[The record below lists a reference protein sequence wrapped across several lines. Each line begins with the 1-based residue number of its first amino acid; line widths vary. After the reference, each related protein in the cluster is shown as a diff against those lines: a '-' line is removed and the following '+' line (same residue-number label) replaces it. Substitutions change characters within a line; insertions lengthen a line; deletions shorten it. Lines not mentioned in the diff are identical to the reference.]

1 MASTYAFELPHRG
14 ADLLEILK
22 YVFIHDFHGIHVPHR
37 CSLLPQGYI
46 FGHPNH
52 EQLCKTLK
60 AWTING
66 SNCSSSCSC
75 LEWRFV
81 MPLLEE
87 AGLESW
93 AVDILGWGFSDL
105 GRPSCN
111 VASKRN
117 HLYQFWKSYVK
128 RPMILI
134 GPSLGAAVAI
144 DFSVNHPEAVSKLVL
159 IDASVYAEGTGNL
172 AKLPRM
178 VAYAGVALLKSM
190 PLRLY
195 VNTLALK
202 GISFG
207 TNLDCM
213 NIGRLH
219 CHFPWWEDA
228 TVDFMRSGGYNVIS
242 LIKRVSQKT
251 LVIWGEEDKIISYK
265 FAVYL
270 LNEPIVN
277 AALVLFKPVMC
288 VIPAVRS
295 SSATN
300 IMIFFHLRLH
310 CEMQNAQL
318 RQIPD
323 CGHIPHIERPKAVAD
338 LIAKFAR
345 TSSCRQIV
353 L

>member
-1 MASTYAFELPHRG
+1 MVLALAAPNGWYCSNAHINLGIKDYRLRARMRFGVFCESLPSFLPKEVEKIKDPFAIKLARRI
-14 ADLLEILK
+14 ER
-22 YVFIHDFHGIHVPHR
+22 VPVQVTF
-37 CSLLPQGYI
+37 SDTPI
-46 FGHPNH
+46 M
-52 EQLCKTLK
+52 
-60 AWTING
+60 
-66 SNCSSSCSC
+66 SSCVRPLRHGQSTDPIVLLHGFDGSC

-105 GRPSCN
+105 EGRPSCN
-111 VASKRN
+111 VASKRS
-117 HLYQFWKSYVK
+117 HLYQLWKSYVK

-144 DFSVNHPEAVSKLVL
+144 DFSVNYPEAVSKLIL
-159 IDASVYAEGTGNL
+159 IDASVYAEGTENM
-172 AKLPRM
+172 AKLPRI
-178 VAYAGVALLKSM
+178 VAYAGAALLKSM

-195 VNTLALK
+195 VNTLGLK

-242 LIKRVSQKT
+242 LIKQVSQKT

-265 FAVYL
+265 FA
-270 LNEPIVN
+270 
-277 AALVLFKPVMC
+277 MW
-288 VIPAVRS
+288 
-295 SSATN
+295 
-300 IMIFFHLRLH
+300 LH
-310 CEMQNAQL
+310 CEMQDAKL

-323 CGHIPHIERPKAVAD
+323 CGHIPHIEKPKAVAD
-338 LIAKFAR
+338 LIVKFAR
-345 TSSCRQIV
+345 TSSC
-353 L
+353 